1 MRWLDLRM
9 GTDRIDSVF
18 GPNISGDLSMSLRF
32 ASLLALAVVTAIT
45 AGCVVEQPA
54 PPRPH
59 RVVYVQQP
67 PPPPQVVEVVAP
79 QPPPVEVI
87 EEVPPPR
94 PGYVWA
100 RGYWH
105 WNGGRYVVM
114 RGHWEPVRPGY
125 HYVHPHWE
133 RHPDGWHLRVGV
145 WVQG

>member
-1 MRWLDLRM
+1 M
-9 GTDRIDSVF
+9 GSA
-18 GPNISGDLSMSLRF
+18 ISLSRGLFMSLRF
-32 ASLLALAVVTAIT
+32 ASLLALAGVTAML

-54 PPRPH
+54 PRPH
-59 RVVYVQQP
+59 RVVYVEQQPAP
-67 PPPPQVVEVVAP
+67 PPPPVVEVIAP

-105 WNGGRYVVM
+105 WNGARYVAVH
-114 RGHWEPVRPGY
+114 GHWEAVRPGY

-133 RHPDGWHLRVGV
+133 HHPDGWHLHVGV